1 MAQLPK
7 EVSMKRVATSAAL
20 LAVLVL
26 LSAGAAGGAPAGK
39 HGPTKLTV
47 WVGWSAG
54 HELTAFKKLAAEY
67 QSQHKD
73 VSLSVVGGITGILA
87 GLLCPVIITGIRD
100 LMYAYAPNLM
110 SDLPEVVQRVQP
122 QIVLL
127 SLPLAFG
134 ISVVVGVVFGLYPAY
149 RAAQMDPI
157 EALRHE

>member
-1 MAQLPK
+1 
-7 EVSMKRVATSAAL
+7 MKRVATSAAL

-73 VSLSVVGGITGILA
+73 VSLSVVGGITDTKIVAAIRA
-87 GLLCPVIITGIRD
+87 GN
-100 LMYAYAPNLM
+100 AP
-110 SDLPEVVQRVQP
+110 DVV
-122 QIVLL
+122 
-127 SLPLAFG
+127 SSFN
-134 ISVVVGVVFGLYPAY
+134 SYNVGVYCGTKGWIDLAPLLKQSNITHCRCSPTRMASTTTRRCSRR
-149 RAAQMDPI
+149 RASLFRLARCRSSSPT
-157 EALRHE
+157 RRS